1 LTAGARARYDAND
14 SQMKKR
20 AVSRRPEL
28 VLGEAVVRLG
38 YRLTGPRRVV
48 ADVLAAARE
57 PLTVAQIHRAA
68 GPDPPNLASV
78 YRAIHLL
85 ARIGLARMT
94 DAGRSR
100 PTARY
105 ELTEPFA
112 PHHHHLICQA
122 CDRIKDLDGC
132 PVPPDALRRLSRRLG
147 RAAGFQVTAHELRL
161 FGRCRECRA

>member
-1 LTAGARARYDAND
+1 
-14 SQMKKR
+14 MKKR
-20 AVSRRPEL
+20 AAVRQPSL
-28 VLGEAVVRLG
+28 VLGETVVRLG

-48 ADVLAAARE
+48 ADVLAATRE
-57 PLTVAQIHRAA
+57 PLTVAQIHQAA
-68 GPDPPNLASV
+68 GSDRPNLASV

-122 CDRIKDLDGC
+122 CGRIEDLDGC
-132 PVPPDALRRLSRRLG
+132 PVPADALRRLSRRLA

-161 FGRCRECRA
+161 FGRCQGCRA

>member
-1 LTAGARARYDAND
+1 
-14 SQMKKR
+14 MKR
-20 AVSRRPEL
+20 AVLPQPDR

-38 YRLTGPRRVV
+38 YRLTGPRRAV
-48 ADVLAAARE
+48 ADVLVAARE
-57 PLTVAQIHRAA
+57 PLTVAQIYQAA
-68 GPDPPNLASV
+68 GPNPPNLASV

-112 PHHHHLICQA
+112 PHHHHLICQG
-122 CDRIKDLDGC
+122 CGRIEDLDGC
-132 PVPPDALRRLSRRLG
+132 PVPADALRRLSRRLG
-147 RAAGFQVTAHELRL
+147 RAAGFRVTAHELRL
-161 FGRCRECRA
+161 FGLCRECRP

>member
-1 LTAGARARYDAND
+1 MR
-14 SQMKKR
+14 KR
-20 AVSRRPEL
+20 VAPRQPDR

-48 ADVLAAARE
+48 ADVLVAARE
-57 PLTVAQIHRAA
+57 PLTVAQIHQAA
-68 GPDPPNLASV
+68 GPHPPNLASV

-85 ARIGLARMT
+85 ARTGLARMT

-122 CDRIKDLDGC
+122 CGRIEDLDGC
-132 PVPPDALRRLSRRLG
+132 PVPAGALQRLSRRLG

-161 FGRCRECRA
+161 FGRCRRCRT